1 METKNI
7 LKLLGENAGNL
18 GNYINIIQNSN
29 NNIIF
34 FGSTGSGKTTL
45 VNKICE
51 SSFDTSHNTQ
61 VPQIAESIR
70 KGDFLAIDLPAYD
83 SMEGQIT
90 KYKIHTTI
98 LSNIPIRMI
107 CFIIKYEKHY
117 ELIIDQIINLKEI
130 FGDYLDNTLIIITQC
145 EKSMYN
151 KQIEERIKKVSKY
164 NRIIYYFN
172 SKNDESVLYDKIIL
186 YMSKMKNIPNLFI
199 KSINLINQMK
209 IYDYN
214 LFNNSIDNFN
224 KTISLFEEKLKE
236 YENNE
241 DVQRALFFAF
251 KSYKNKYLRKISN
264 PLISGVRNF
273 SEIDKF
279 LLELISFCKK
289 VRNKVFDLIKSFK
302 VGLQIGIKND
312 IDEGIKKC
320 PNCGTLWTKYS
331 GCSYIRCGSRGSN
344 LPMMSKKVKNYI
356 VKLFD
361 GKIIIEEQ
369 NYISKSIDNLDKD
382 LSNYKKNLDPSKTK
396 FTDLNFPT
404 NSWLLKDDEEKFNE
418 SNKNKNR
425 SLIQPIGCTYRFV
438 WQDAEHLTKEVTE
451 SLNYNF
457 VKDYTDFYSDVF
469 EIEQGLK
476 VISIINDIKEKR
488 INMKNAISSDNNVED
503 KEISYILEYF
513 EEYENF
519 HKNNPENLDLVL
531 EYSSVQIDSEELK
544 FNRNKKEFL
553 RRIIWRLKE
562 MGYYL

>member
-1 METKNI
+1 
-7 LKLLGENAGNL
+7 
-18 GNYINIIQNSN
+18 
-29 NNIIF
+29 
-34 FGSTGSGKTTL
+34 
-45 VNKICE
+45 
-51 SSFDTSHNTQ
+51 
-61 VPQIAESIR
+61 
-70 KGDFLAIDLPAYD
+70 
-83 SMEGQIT
+83 MEGQII

-117 ELIIDQIINLKEI
+117 DLIIDQIINLKEI
-130 FGDYLDNTLIIITQC
+130 FGDYLDNTLVIITQC

-209 IYDYN
+209 TYD
-214 LFNNSIDNFN
+214 
-224 KTISLFEEKLKE
+224 
-236 YENNE
+236 NE

-273 SEIDKF
+273 SEITKF

-331 GCSYIRCGSRGSN
+331 GCSYIHCGSRGSN
-344 LPMMSKKVKNYI
+344 LPMMSKKVKNYV

-369 NYISKSIDNLDKD
+369 NYISKSVDSLDKG

-404 NSWLLKDDEEKFNE
+404 NSSLLTDDEEKFNE

-451 SLNYNF
+451 SLNHNL
-457 VKDYTDFYSDVF
+457 VQDYTDFYSDAF
-469 EIEQGLK
+469 EIEQELK

-488 INMKNAISSDNNVED
+488 INMKNAISSDNNVKD

>member
-1 METKNI
+1 
-7 LKLLGENAGNL
+7 
-18 GNYINIIQNSN
+18 
-29 NNIIF
+29 
-34 FGSTGSGKTTL
+34 
-45 VNKICE
+45 
-51 SSFDTSHNTQ
+51 
-61 VPQIAESIR
+61 
-70 KGDFLAIDLPAYD
+70 
-83 SMEGQIT
+83 
-90 KYKIHTTI
+90 
-98 LSNIPIRMI
+98 
-107 CFIIKYEKHY
+107 
-117 ELIIDQIINLKEI
+117 
-130 FGDYLDNTLIIITQC
+130 
-145 EKSMYN
+145 MYN

-164 NRIIYYFN
+164 NRIIYYFKN
-172 SKNDESVLYDKIIL
+172 KNDESVLYDKIIL

-209 IYDYN
+209 TYDYN

-224 KTISLFEEKLKE
+224 KAISLFEEKLKE

-264 PLISGVRNF
+264 PLISGIRNF

-344 LPMMSKKVKNYI
+344 LPMISKKVKNYV

-369 NYISKSIDNLDKD
+369 NYISKSVDSLDKG

-404 NSWLLKDDEEKFNE
+404 NSSLLTDDEEKFNE

-457 VKDYTDFYSDVF
+457 VKDYTDFYSDAF
-469 EIEQGLK
+469 EIEQELK
-476 VISIINDIKEKR
+476 VISIIDDIKEKR

-531 EYSSVQIDSEELK
+531 EYSSIQIDSEELK